1 MTEMKTDAKAELAKS
16 IQLLQTL
23 RDEAQVKIH
32 LAGMEAKNQWKILAP
47 RIEDALKKAAVDAA
61 EASRAVVDDTVRAL
75 KEFSA
80 SLHKK

>member
-16 IQLLQTL
+16 LDLLRTL
-23 RDEAQVKIH
+23 RDEALVKIH
-32 LAGMEAKNQWKILAP
+32 LGGMEAKNQWSNLAP
-47 RIEDALKKAAVDAA
+47 RIEDALKKAAGDAA
-61 EASRAVVDDTVRAL
+61 EASHAVVDEAVRAL